1 MNKKYFS
8 PIVVLVLALAVAG
21 CNKAGKLNEKSKQSL
36 PTGPVALKLKW
47 TPNERVVQ
55 DMDMKMQTETAIP
68 GQPAPMKQDMAMGQK
83 YALTVLKENPDG
95 GHELEMEYLSAR
107 MGMEQNGKKVMDY
120 DSEKKSE
127 TDAKNPV
134 AGMFGKMVGSKLH
147 FFLDASNNVDHIE
160 GVDEMMSRMSSGRG
174 AAQLAPLKS
183 MFSESSFRQMLSS
196 SKFLPPNPVAP
207 GDTWP
212 VQLEM
217 PDETVGTLSLD
228 FNFTLERWEQHGKR
242 NCARMEFQGTV
253 KTKPGTSNKPN
264 AMGMTI
270 SIQDGTISGVSWFDP
285 ELGITIDS
293 QMHEN
298 MTLSISIK
306 NPRAK
311 PGTPA
316 AQPQNMSSQLTQDI
330 NIKLDSLNE

>member
-1 MNKKYFS
+1 MNKKHLIS
-8 PIVVLVLALAVAG
+8 IVALALVVAGAG
-21 CNKAGKLNEKSKQSL
+21 CNKSGKLNEKSTQPT

-55 DMDMKMQTETAIP
+55 NMDIKMKTETDVP
-68 GQPAPMKQDMAMGQK
+68 GQPAPIKQDMAMGQK

-107 MGMEQNGKKVMDY
+107 MGMEQNGKKIVPDY
-120 DSEKKSE
+120 DSDKKSDA
-127 TDAKNPV
+127 DAKNPV
-134 AGMFGKMVGSKLH
+134 AEMLGKLVGSKLH
-147 FFLDASNNVDHIE
+147 FFLDASNNLEHVE
-160 GVDEMMSRMSSGRG
+160 GVEEMKNRMSSGRN

-183 MFSESSFRQMLSS
+183 MFSESSFRQMMGS
-196 SKFLPPNPVAP
+196 SKFLPPNPVSP

-217 PDETVGTLSLD
+217 PDETVGTLLLD

-242 NCARMEFQGTV
+242 NCARMEFQGSV
-253 KTKPGTSNKPN
+253 KTKAGTADKPN

-270 SIQDGTISGVSWFDP
+270 AIQDGTISGVSWFDP

-293 QMHEN
+293 QMHQI
-298 MTLSISIK
+298 MTLNLTFK
-306 NPRAK
+306 DPRARA
-311 PGTPA
+311 GTPA
-316 AQPQNMSSQLTQDI
+316 TKTQNMSSQLTQDI
-330 NIKLDSLNE
+330 NIKLDSVK